1 MRLILQYIGNMI
13 PYCLLGFFLCLGCR
27 FINCYKHPKKDWKR
41 ELVIC
46 VFAAYCAGLASQTI
60 MPHWNCGIDM
70 SGKLYI
76 DTFWDNELASVN
88 LIPFKTILG
97 QLSGNNSIVGEADI
111 HKVSVLNL
119 LANLLLFSPIG
130 LFLPLLW
137 KKFRKIKNVILAG
150 VLVSTSVEMIQF
162 FIGRSSDIDDVF
174 LNTLGVCVG
183 YGLYKIITKLK
194 KIRILGTA

>member
-1 MRLILQYIGNMI
+1 M
-13 PYCLLGFFLCLGCR
+13 F
-27 FINCYKHPKKDWKR
+27 H
-41 ELVIC
+41 
-46 VFAAYCAGLASQTI
+46 S
-60 MPHWNCGIDM
+60 
-70 SGKLYI
+70 
-76 DTFWDNELASVN
+76 
-88 LIPFKTILG
+88 
-97 QLSGNNSIVGEADI
+97 
-111 HKVSVLNL
+111 
-119 LANLLLFSPIG
+119 NLLLFSPIG

-194 KIRILGTA
+194 KIRI

>member
-1 MRLILQYIGNMI
+1 
-13 PYCLLGFFLCLGCR
+13 
-27 FINCYKHPKKDWKR
+27 
-41 ELVIC
+41 
-46 VFAAYCAGLASQTI
+46 
-60 MPHWNCGIDM
+60 MPHWNWGIDM

-76 DTFWDNELASVN
+76 DIFWDNELASVN